1 MKPDRVMPYLL
12 VILFTLFI
20 VYWVILIV
28 EALA

>member
-1 MKPDRVMPYLL
+1 MRPDRVMPYLL

>member
-12 VILFTLFI
+12 VILFSLFI
-20 VYWVILIV
+20 VYWVILII

>member
-12 VILFTLFI
+12 VILFSLFI